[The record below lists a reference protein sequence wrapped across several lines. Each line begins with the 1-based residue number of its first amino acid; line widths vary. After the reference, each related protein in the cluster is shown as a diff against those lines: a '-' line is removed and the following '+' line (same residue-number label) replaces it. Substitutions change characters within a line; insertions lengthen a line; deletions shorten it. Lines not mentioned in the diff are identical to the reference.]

1 MSQPTVSPMDS
12 TILTSVTQPSSSGT
26 DGIDTLLALC
36 MEDYGSV
43 TDFSQLQAGLGV
55 DVTEGW
61 LPTADLLKGLPQ
73 LSGEDDG
80 PQPPL
85 RDIRSSVDIA
95 PHPPS
100 QGPHPPTLCQPAINN
115 LVPEDNPTS
124 RPSMKYPV
132 LNAVMPFLGTD
143 LPPQLVCHLLELY
156 FIGPFPNIL
165 RKASF
170 LTDKFRVTSPALLA
184 SMLWMAAIDHRAYL
198 SISPSQQR
206 NICQFLGDLTRILLQ
221 FSDNLSHK
229 NQEPSLVEH
238 IAHLDNVITCIHI
251 ASIISTEINAESM
264 RWWKAAFGLARQL
277 KLNQEAELTLS
288 FDKQSNASPQL
299 SKDGLSHWP
308 NKPEFFHSDGTQ
320 SSLNCVCEQIHDQ
333 GYPVLTE
340 EHREERRRAWW
351 LLYIIDRHLALYHNR
366 PPEFLDAECEN
377 MLLPLDETSW
387 QSGIVHSNGFHP
399 QSPHQKEL
407 QVFPDFRCRDSSIF
421 GFFLPLMTITGEM
434 MELNPLRL
442 QDNKAY
448 EVKEAEVLRHLEI
461 YQTSLSAFMA
471 STTSSTVDPKVSD
484 QLVNGQLVQDHTWQT
499 QTVVAYSSYLVQ
511 VLHISLVGKWDWQ
524 FLLEDKEL
532 WTSPAFTSTI
542 SHSLDAAFWLRQI
555 LQLDPN
561 ISFMPYFFGIQL
573 LQGSFPVLLIVERL
587 QDKCGEDIL
596 NAGEI
601 MIQATES
608 CLVTRNT
615 DYQRKFRQLIRSAV
629 SQFWGRPVSAS
640 EIRRRHKA
648 VLDLWLWI
656 RRGTNWSTDF
666 NIHCET

>member
-1 MSQPTVSPMDS
+1 M
-12 TILTSVTQPSSSGT
+12 
-26 DGIDTLLALC
+26 
-36 MEDYGSV
+36 
-43 TDFSQLQAGLGV
+43 
-55 DVTEGW
+55 
-61 LPTADLLKGLPQ
+61 
-73 LSGEDDG
+73 
-80 PQPPL
+80 
-85 RDIRSSVDIA
+85 
-95 PHPPS
+95 
-100 QGPHPPTLCQPAINN
+100 
-115 LVPEDNPTS
+115 
-124 RPSMKYPV
+124 
-132 LNAVMPFLGTD
+132 
-143 LPPQLVCHLLELY
+143 
-156 FIGPFPNIL
+156 
-165 RKASF
+165 
-170 LTDKFRVTSPALLA
+170 
-184 SMLWMAAIDHRAYL
+184 
-198 SISPSQQR
+198 
-206 NICQFLGDLTRILLQ
+206 
-221 FSDNLSHK
+221 
-229 NQEPSLVEH
+229 
-238 IAHLDNVITCIHI
+238 
-251 ASIISTEINAESM
+251 
-264 RWWKAAFGLARQL
+264 
-277 KLNQEAELTLS
+277 
-288 FDKQSNASPQL
+288 
-299 SKDGLSHWP
+299 
-308 NKPEFFHSDGTQ
+308 
-320 SSLNCVCEQIHDQ
+320 
-333 GYPVLTE
+333 TE

-387 QSGIVHSNGFHP
+387 QSGTVHSNGFHP
-399 QSPHQKEL
+399 QIPHQKEL

-421 GFFLPLMTITGEM
+421 GFFLPLMTITGEV

-461 YQTSLSAFMA
+461 YQTSLSAFMT

-484 QLVNGQLVQDHTWQT
+484 QLANGQLVQDHTWQT
-499 QTVVAYSSYLVQ
+499 QTVIAYSSYLVQ

-524 FLLEDKEL
+524 FLLEDKEP

-561 ISFMPYFFGIQL
+561 ISFMSYFFGIQL

-629 SQFWGRPVSAS
+629 SQVWGRPVSAS

-648 VLDLWLWI
+648 VLDLWLRI